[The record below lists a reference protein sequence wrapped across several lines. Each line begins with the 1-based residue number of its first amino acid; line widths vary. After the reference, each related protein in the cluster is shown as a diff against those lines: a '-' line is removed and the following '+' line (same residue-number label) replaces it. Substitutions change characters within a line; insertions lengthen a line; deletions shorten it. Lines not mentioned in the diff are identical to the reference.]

1 MSNLYKALRQKYG
14 YDFQIPIYNDRAFKS
29 LVKKHNNFIIKL
41 LSELCNFDIKDVE
54 DSYFLDTETT
64 NDYYD
69 ETKMTVDLIFSDNN
83 KNLVNIEMN
92 TNINNSTLIRNNLYI
107 YRIILSKSDNK
118 NKMYENINL
127 TQINIDLKSFNFM
140 KKIVNKFEMI
150 EDTTFEKLPYFV
162 TVYHIGLDK
171 IEQNPYNESISD
183 YAIRCLKIFAS
194 SSKKLTKELAGNYKE
209 LLEVA
214 KFMNNYSNN
223 LKNLIYYNP
232 DEEAEKIRLTDLHF
246 AREDGYELG
255 VSQGISDEK
264 KNIAKEMLNDGVNI
278 EKIIK
283 YSGLTKEEILKLQDN
298 K

>member
-1 MSNLYKALRQKYG
+1 MNNFYKALRQKYG

-41 LSELCNFDIKDVE
+41 LSELCNFNIKDVE

-64 NDYYD
+64 NNYYD
-69 ETKMTVDLIFSDNN
+69 ETKMTVDLIFSDKS
-83 KNLVNIEMN
+83 KNLINIEMN
-92 TNINNSTLIRNNLYI
+92 AKNEKSTLIRNNLYI

-118 NKMYENINL
+118 KYENINL
-127 TQINIDLKSFNFM
+127 TQINIDLKSFYFM

-171 IEQNPYNESISD
+171 IEQNSYNESISD
-183 YAIRCLKIFAS
+183 YATRCLKMFTS

-264 KNIAKEMLNDGVNI
+264 KNIAQKMLNDGLDL

-283 YSGLTKEEILKLQDN
+283 YSGLTKKEILKLQNN

>member
-1 MSNLYKALRQKYG
+1 MNNFYKALRQKYG

-29 LVKKHNNFIIKL
+29 LVKKHNYFIIKL
-41 LSELCNFDIKDVE
+41 LSELCNFNIKDVE

-64 NDYYD
+64 NNYYD
-69 ETKMTVDLIFSDNN
+69 ETKMTVDLIFSDKS
-83 KNLVNIEMN
+83 KNLINIEMN
-92 TNINNSTLIRNNLYI
+92 AKNEKSTLIRNNLYI

-118 NKMYENINL
+118 KYENINL
-127 TQINIDLKSFNFM
+127 TQINIDLKSFYFM

-171 IEQNPYNESISD
+171 IEQNLYNESISD
-183 YAIRCLKIFAS
+183 YATRCLKMFTS

-232 DEEAEKIRLTDLHF
+232 EEEAEKIRLTDLHF

-264 KNIAKEMLNDGVNI
+264 KNIAQKMLNDGLDL

-283 YSGLTKEEILKLQDN
+283 YSGLTKKEILKLQNN

>member
-1 MSNLYKALRQKYG
+1 MNNFYKALRQKYG

-29 LVKKHNNFIIKL
+29 LVKKHNYFIIKL
-41 LSELCNFDIKDVE
+41 LSELCNFNIKDVE
-54 DSYFLDTETT
+54 KSYFLDTETT

-69 ETKMTVDLIFSDNN
+69 ETKMTVDLIFSDKS
-83 KNLVNIEMN
+83 KNLINIEMN
-92 TNINNSTLIRNNLYI
+92 AKNEKSTLIRNNLYI

-118 NKMYENINL
+118 KYENINL

-171 IEQNPYNESISD
+171 IEQNSYNESISD
-183 YAIRCLKIFAS
+183 YATRCLKMFTS

-232 DEEAEKIRLTDLHF
+232 EEEAEKIRLTDLHF

-264 KNIAKEMLNDGVNI
+264 KNIAQKMLNDGLDL

-283 YSGLTKEEILKLQDN
+283 YSGLTKKEILKLQNN

>member
-1 MSNLYKALRQKYG
+1 MIYGETYLTKYDWIIQLYILTNR
-14 YDFQIPIYNDRAFKS
+14 DT
-29 LVKKHNNFIIKL
+29 KKHIFNILDKI
-41 LSELCNFDIKDVE
+41 DI
-54 DSYFLDTETT
+54 
-64 NDYYD
+64 
-69 ETKMTVDLIFSDNN
+69 
-83 KNLVNIEMN
+83 
-92 TNINNSTLIRNNLYI
+92 
-107 YRIILSKSDNK
+107 DNK
-118 NKMYENINL
+118 YKST

-183 YAIRCLKIFAS
+183 YATRCLKIFAS

-255 VSQGISDEK
+255 ISQGKKEK
-264 KNIAKEMLNDGVNI
+264 SIDIAKKLQKKGMSLEEI
-278 EKIIK
+278 SEITR
-283 YSGLTKEEILKLQDN
+283 LTKEEIKNLHN
-298 K
+298 